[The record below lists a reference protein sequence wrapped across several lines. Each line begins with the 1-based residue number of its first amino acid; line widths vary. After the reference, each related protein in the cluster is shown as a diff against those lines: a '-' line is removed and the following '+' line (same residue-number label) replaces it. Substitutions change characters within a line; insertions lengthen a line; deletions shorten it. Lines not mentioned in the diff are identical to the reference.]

1 MFTTKKMDKTLK
13 GESAKLR
20 ALRSHVQTC
29 FPCLRALVP
38 ACLVAY
44 LPKCQCT
51 LRVYVLT
58 CQRALRAY
66 VLTCQRVLGA
76 YMLMYQRAL
85 RAFRAYVPTCSRAIT
100 TNNKN
105 NCSICFPYI
114 FLIVLCFFFLW
125 NKMLYILTLFLPGG
139 SL

>member
-29 FPCLRALVP
+29 FPCLSALVP
-38 ACLVAY
+38 ACLRANV
-44 LPKCQCT
+44 P
-51 LRVYVLT
+51 YVFT
-58 CQRALRAY
+58 CSRANVPC

-76 YMLMYQRAL
+76 YLLMYQRAL
-85 RAFRAYVPTCSRAIT
+85 RAFGAYVPTCSRAIT

-114 FLIVLCFFFLW
+114 FLIVLCF
-125 NKMLYILTLFLPGG
+125 LFL
-139 SL
+139 